1 MDNRLPSAILFDMDD
16 TILDDTSGGPAC
28 WEEVCNHH
36 QSQLAGVMPKQLCD
50 SILNQAKWYW
60 SDIERH
66 RVGRLNLLQARRE
79 IVIAALQQHGF
90 DNSVTAH
97 SIADLYTTRREQLIR
112 PFLGALDTL
121 QHLREQNIR
130 LALITN
136 GNGEAQRRKIERFG
150 LDRYFEF
157 ILIEGEFDVG
167 KPDERVYRHVLT
179 QLDLHPS
186 QVWMVGDNLE
196 WDVAAPQRLGILGIW
211 NDFKAGG
218 LSITA
223 NVRPDRIIQAITEL
237 VV

>member
-1 MDNRLPSAILFDMDD
+1 MDHHLPSAILFDMDD

-28 WEEVCNHH
+28 WAEVCHHH
-36 QSQLAGVMPKQLCD
+36 QSQLAGIISKQLCD

-66 RVGRLNLLQARRE
+66 RIGRLNLPQARRD

-97 SIADLYTTRREQLIR
+97 SIADLYSARREQLIQ
-112 PFLGALDTL
+112 PFQGALDTL

-130 LALITN
+130 LVLITN
-136 GNGEAQRRKIERFG
+136 GNGEAQRRKIDRFG

-157 ILIEGEFDVG
+157 ILIEGEFGVG
-167 KPDERVYRHVLT
+167 KPDERIYRHALT

-218 LSITA
+218 LSVTA
-223 NVRPDRIIQAITEL
+223 HVRPDRIIQAITEL
-237 VV
+237 VR